1 MTDVTVEEEDEMYD
15 DLPEAKLL
23 LLLFEMLLDCWLL
36 NATEQKLLLLSSA
49 TEAADSWPPP
59 INLEARYVL
68 SCVSDSW
75 TDGVMDLLMSK
86 AAAAGATVVSDLVM
100 VSFQMSS

>member
-1 MTDVTVEEEDEMYD
+1 M
-15 DLPEAKLL
+15 

-86 AAAAGATVVSDLVM
+86 AAAGATVSDLVM

>member
-1 MTDVTVEEEDEMYD
+1 MTVEEEDEMYD

-23 LLLFEMLLDCWLL
+23 LLLLEMLLDCWLL

-49 TEAADSWPPP
+49 AEAAADNWPPP
-59 INLEARYVL
+59 ISLEARYVL

-86 AAAAGATVVSDLVM
+86 AAAGATVVSDLVM

>member
-1 MTDVTVEEEDEMYD
+1 MYD
-15 DLPEAKLL
+15 DLPEAELL

-36 NATEQKLLLLSSA
+36 NATEQKLLVLSSA
-49 TEAADSWPPP
+49 TEAAADDWPPPP

-86 AAAAGATVVSDLVM
+86 AVAAAGATVSDLVM